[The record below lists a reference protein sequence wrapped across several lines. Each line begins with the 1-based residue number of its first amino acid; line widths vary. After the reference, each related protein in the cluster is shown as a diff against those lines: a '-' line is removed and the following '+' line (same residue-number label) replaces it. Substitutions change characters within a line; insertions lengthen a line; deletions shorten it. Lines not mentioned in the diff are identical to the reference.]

1 MNNKGSEIRKM
12 LKSKDVDV
20 RYLSFEESPLSLAE
34 SSSGAVFMQ

>member
-12 LKSKDVDV
+12 LKSKGVDT

-34 SSSGAVFMQ
+34 SSSGAIFMQ